1 MKRNLLLIVIALQC
15 AWMLG
20 TVAVQE
26 YQRVSGETV
35 LLETRPVDPRDML
48 RGDYVILSYAIS
60 RLPQSLLQPATTN
73 AVPAGETVFVILEKR
88 GQFHEAVSVSLGQP
102 DVKPGQQL
110 ICGTT
115 EYRWTPPGSNTVIN
129 ICYGLERYYVA
140 EGTGN
145 PRGKLTVEA
154 VLSKSGRASIK
165 DVFIDGRPYRD
176 VMRDG
181 K

>member
-1 MKRNLLLIVIALQC
+1 MKRNLLLIVLALQC

-26 YQRVSGETV
+26 YQRVRGEIV

-60 RLPQSLLQPATTN
+60 RVPQSLLQPASTN
-73 AVPAGETVFVILEKR
+73 SVPLDEKVYVLLEKR
-88 GQFHEAVSVSLGQP
+88 GQFHEAVSVSLEQP
-102 DVKPGQQL
+102 RIKPGQQL

-115 EYRWTPPGSNTVIN
+115 QYGWIPSGSNAVIN
-129 ICYGLERYYVA
+129 IRYGLERYYVP

-165 DVFIDGRPYRD
+165 EVFIDGRPYRD